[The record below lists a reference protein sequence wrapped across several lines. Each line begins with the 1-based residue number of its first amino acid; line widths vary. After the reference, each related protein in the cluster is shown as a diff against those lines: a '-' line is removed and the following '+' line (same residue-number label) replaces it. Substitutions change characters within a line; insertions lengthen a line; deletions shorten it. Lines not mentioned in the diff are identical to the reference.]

1 MGKTV
6 QVNLEDL
13 RFYSYHGF
21 YPEEQI
27 LGNEYSV
34 NIKTSFDSPSFKDDQ
49 LDRTVNYEL
58 LYSIATTAMK
68 NPRKLL
74 ETVAD
79 EILENIKSKFQ
90 HLTSIEVSICKIN
103 PLFGGDK
110 AHARVSILWHK
121 KD

>member
-1 MGKTV
+1 MGKIV

-13 RFYSYHGF
+13 RCYSYHGF

-34 NIKTSFDSPSFKDDQ
+34 DIKTSFDKPKLKDDQ
-49 LDRTVNYEL
+49 LENTVNYEQ
-58 LYSIATTAMK
+58 LYALATTAMN

-79 EILENIKSKFQ
+79 DLLEKIKFAFP
-90 HLTSIEVSICKIN
+90 HLTGIEVSICKKN
-103 PLFGGDK
+103 PPFGGDRANAK
-110 AHARVSILWHK
+110 VAIIWHN